1 LTIEQEKFMKLE
13 SVDQKIEAVD
23 EKVLDWH
30 DSNNKKFNIFKDRV
44 NEFTKYID
52 EDKMAK
58 DYQHETR
65 LLELKTLET
74 KI

>member
-1 LTIEQEKFMKLE
+1 MKLE

-30 DSNNKKFNIFKDRV
+30 DSNNKKFNIFRERI

-52 EDKMAK
+52 EDRQAK
-58 DYQHETR
+58 DYFHETR
-65 LLELKTLET
+65 LQELKALEQ
-74 KI
+74 KIQERFE

>member
-1 LTIEQEKFMKLE
+1 MKLE

-52 EDKMAK
+52 EDKMTK

-65 LLELKTLET
+65 LLELKTLEV

>member
-1 LTIEQEKFMKLE
+1 MKLE

-65 LLELKTLET
+65 LLELKTLEV